1 MDKLLIMKKIIIAIL
16 FLIAFTANAQT
27 DTTKIKALQLKANL
41 IEYLATQ
48 IVNPGNDSLYQVYID
63 LRPQFRVVTPPTGQT
78 LVTIDSIPTVE
89 LANLYNYTMAN
100 SDGMSMGNQMKTQI
114 VSARAANSYLETLCA
129 GYEAYWQSR
138 LIALRIAGKKLLK
151 GK

>member
-1 MDKLLIMKKIIIAIL
+1 MKRIFIAIL
-16 FLIAFTANAQT
+16 LFAAFKANAQT
-27 DTTKIKALQLKANL
+27 DTTKVKALQLKANL

-48 IVNPGNDSLYQVYID
+48 FVNPDNDSLYQVYID
-63 LRPQFRVVTPPTGQT
+63 LRPKFRIVTPPTGQT

-100 SDGMSMGNQMKTQI
+100 SDGMGMSNQMKNQLI
-114 VSARAANSYLETLCA
+114 AARAANSYLETLCA
-129 GYEAYWQSR
+129 GYEAYWLNR
-138 LIALRIAGKKLLK
+138 LITLRTAGRKLLK

>member
-1 MDKLLIMKKIIIAIL
+1 MKKILFFL
-16 FLIAFTANAQT
+16 FLLASLKVAAQT
-27 DTTKIKALQLKANL
+27 DSTKVKALQLKANL

-48 IVNPGNDSLYQVYID
+48 LINPSNDSLYQVYID

-89 LANLYNYTMAN
+89 LAGLYNYTMAN

-114 VSARAANSYLETLCA
+114 VSARASNSYLESLCA
-129 GYEAYWQSR
+129 GYETFWQNR
-138 LIALRIAGKKLLK
+138 LIALRLTGRKLLK

>member
-1 MDKLLIMKKIIIAIL
+1 MKKILFFL
-16 FLIAFTANAQT
+16 FLLASLKVAAQT
-27 DTTKIKALQLKANL
+27 DSTKVKALQLKANL

-63 LRPQFRVVTPPTGQT
+63 LRQQFRVAVPPTGQT

-100 SDGMSMGNQMKTQI
+100 SDGMSMGNQMKNQLIT
-114 VSARAANSYLETLCA
+114 ARAANSYL
-129 GYEAYWQSR
+129 
-138 LIALRIAGKKLLK
+138 
-151 GK
+151 